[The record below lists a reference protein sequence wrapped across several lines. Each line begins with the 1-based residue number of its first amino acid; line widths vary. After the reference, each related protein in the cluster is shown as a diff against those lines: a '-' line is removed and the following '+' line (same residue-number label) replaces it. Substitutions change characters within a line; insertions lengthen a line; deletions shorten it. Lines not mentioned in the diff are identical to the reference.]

1 MFGMQHRVPDVVK
14 ENQKL
19 KEELRKEKADHL
31 QDARNLQNKI
41 TRVPNVIKENQ
52 KLKEELKKEKA
63 GRLQD
68 AHNLEKK
75 ITRVPN
81 VIKENQKL
89 KEELKK
95 EKAGRLQD
103 AHNLE
108 KKITR
113 VPNVIKENQKLKE
126 ELKKEKADR
135 VHDARNLQN
144 KITREKDKNEE
155 LRRQVVRKP
164 IGPTAGQQVVRKP
177 IGSTAAHEG
186 DNKSNGRQIALK
198 VAGKAGETIING
210 FNAFVK
216 YYEKDGVHAP
226 SSSGKVNFTAFKTS
240 EIDAAVSKPKM
251 QLRGTDANYGVYKA
265 SFGNMTV
272 AITIPNKGTLPTMEQ
287 FTQVLETFRGIQHPN
302 LVNLLGA
309 CTDRRALVYEF
320 LPNGTLGDHL
330 TQKGLKKSF
339 TWKDRVTAA
348 TSICSALLFLHSI
361 KPKKIFHGDLKPS
374 NILFDSQN
382 ICKLSDFGISSLL
395 HPTKHVSLL
404 EEVVQKL
411 MVDTD
416 ACMIQ
421 TDVSALGTILL
432 QLVTGHPG
440 SEGVR
445 DFVADKLRDAGGL
458 FQEKNI
464 KQQKDVLRK
473 VVDPELKMYPVEGAV
488 AMLFLGLRYSDP
500 AMKGKQCPGLST
512 DVLHQ
517 IESMHST
524 DASNMVEVHR
534 FLFELVKLADGLC
547 DQERKKNPNLFWL
560 CGVIV

>member
-1 MFGMQHRVPDVVK
+1 MALQAAAHAASPRKQRANSLSRRTRDLPQDSILLGATGLLRLRICRLLLCRVPNVVK

-19 KEELRKEKADHL
+19 KEELRKERADRL

-41 TRVPNVIKENQ
+41 TRENQ
-52 KLKEELKKEKA
+52 KLKEELRKSKA

-68 AHNLEKK
+68 ARNLEKK

-89 KEELKK
+89 KEELRKS
-95 EKAGRLQD
+95 KAGHLQD
-103 AHNLE
+103 VHNLE
-108 KKITR
+108 K
-113 VPNVIKENQKLKE
+113 
-126 ELKKEKADR
+126 
-135 VHDARNLQN
+135 

-164 IGPTAGQQVVRKP
+164 IGPTAGRQVVRKP
-177 IGSTAAHEG
+177 IGPTAAHLWKSMKQEG
-186 DNKSNGRQIALK
+186 DNKPNGRQIALK
-198 VAGKAGETIING
+198 AAGKAGETIING
-210 FNAFVK
+210 INAFVK
-216 YYEKDGVHAP
+216 YYEKDDVHAP

-251 QLRGTDANYGVYKA
+251 QLRGTDTDYGVYKA

-287 FTQVLETFRGIQHPN
+287 FTEALETFRGIRHPN
-302 LVNLLGA
+302 LVNLVGA

-330 TQKGLKKSF
+330 TKKGLKTSF

-374 NILFDSQN
+374 NILFDSEN

-404 EEVVQKL
+404 EKAVQKL

-445 DFVADKLRDAGGL
+445 DFVAEKLRDAGGL

-473 VVDPELKMYPVEGAV
+473 VVDPELKTYPVEGAV

-500 AMKGKQCPGLST
+500 EVKGKQGPGLST

-524 DASNMVEVHR
+524 DASNMVQVHR
-534 FLFELVKLADGLC
+534 FLF
-547 DQERKKNPNLFWL
+547 
-560 CGVIV
+560 